1 MLKIKLKK
9 ARSFS
14 RQKFIYHIIVIKA
27 GQKPASKARERLGF
41 FEPLV
46 DKWENSYL
54 FLKTDRLAFW
64 IKRGAKLE
72 PKVYRLIAPL
82 IKIKTEK

>member
-46 DKWENSYL
+46 DK
-54 FLKTDRLAFW
+54 
-64 IKRGAKLE
+64 
-72 PKVYRLIAPL
+72 
-82 IKIKTEK
+82 